1 LEIERER
8 LLEKIFEKTLEQIF
22 IENRLYKKIEEVK
35 SNDKIHETVEKS
47 LVPFHKE
54 LYRVPTYEDREKLL
68 NIPIRRISRF
78 DLDKNQEEIA
88 GYRTQLGEV
97 EIDLKN
103 ILKFTIK
110 YIQGLMKKY
119 SKEHPRKTKVKAI
132 EELDMRAIST
142 RTIKVGVDLESGFVG
157 TKVTTGEPFE
167 CTNYDKILVLYQDG
181 SYKVS
186 NVPEKNYVHLT
197 DNKAVFVGVADKK
210 TVFNVAYKDP
220 KTHMGFAKR
229 FVVAKFIL
237 DKEYRYFEENMNL
250 EFISTHPEPTLEV
263 MFIPKV
269 NQKISKMDFS
279 FKKVTLKGVTSK
291 GIKIATRG
299 VKKIRSTKDGN

>member
-1 LEIERER
+1 
-8 LLEKIFEKTLEQIF
+8 
-22 IENRLYKKIEEVK
+22 
-35 SNDKIHETVEKS
+35 
-47 LVPFHKE
+47 
-54 LYRVPTYEDREKLL
+54 
-68 NIPIRRISRF
+68 
-78 DLDKNQEEIA
+78 
-88 GYRTQLGEV
+88 
-97 EIDLKN
+97 
-103 ILKFTIK
+103 
-110 YIQGLMKKY
+110 
-119 SKEHPRKTKVKAI
+119 
-132 EELDMRAIST
+132 
-142 RTIKVGVDLESGFVG
+142 
-157 TKVTTGEPFE
+157 
-167 CTNYDKILVLYQDG
+167 
-181 SYKVS
+181 
-186 NVPEKNYVHLT
+186 LT